1 MQGAARA
8 PWRLL
13 EVPPATEPVSDPLVT
28 PIVPVQL
35 GVPVSNEGSR
45 EPWLD
50 LTDSSIHQNRQADGL
65 AVLLFERETIMTAR
79 TGDQSAGPSTAVVE
93 GVFDLARDGRTGPLG
108 EMLDAGVPLDLVN
121 GRGDSLLI
129 VAAYGQH
136 RDTVLELLRRGAD
149 TAVVNGMGQTAL
161 ACAVFRGNEAILL
174 DLLAAGADPDLGS
187 HTGIQIADQFALPRM
202 REVIEAHTG
211 A

>member
-1 MQGAARA
+1 MTEHGTA
-8 PWRLL
+8 P
-13 EVPPATEPVSDPLVT
+13 EAQPPA
-28 PIVPVQL
+28 
-35 GVPVSNEGSR
+35 
-45 EPWLD
+45 
-50 LTDSSIHQNRQADGL
+50 
-65 AVLLFERETIMTAR
+65 
-79 TGDQSAGPSTAVVE
+79 AVVE
-93 GVFDLARDGRTGPLG
+93 GVFELARDGRTGPLG

-136 RDTVLELLRRGAD
+136 GATVRELLRRGAD
-149 TAVVNGMGQTAL
+149 TAVVNTMGQTAL